1 MLSNNTASLTGQY
14 EIQSGTSELKI
25 TGWPMKNFIITSG
38 SNLQWNGNISD
49 PTLNLEATT
58 KVKGAYLNPIDN
70 KNRNVDFIVS
80 MKLTDRISQLK
91 IQFDVN
97 SPDQYISTVLN
108 TLSND
113 EMMKQAVNLLLF
125 ESIQLPGI
133 ESSSNYLATQM
144 DSFWESQLNAMTKTS
159 IKNVDLSFGIDT
171 YTQSTATGAQDKT
184 SFTYEMER
192 KLWKDKASV
201 KVSGRLN
208 DDNPEGQQVNSI
220 IENFTFEYSLDTMGI
235 KYLKLY
241 RNQDYQDILEGQVTK
256 SGVGFIYRKNYPYLR
271 DIWQRKSKKPKP
283 PAVPK

>member
-1 MLSNNTASLTGQY
+1 
-14 EIQSGTSELKI
+14 
-25 TGWPMKNFIITSG
+25 
-38 SNLQWNGNISD
+38 
-49 PTLNLEATT
+49 
-58 KVKGAYLNPIDN
+58 VKGAYLNPVDN
-70 KNRNVDFIVS
+70 KNRNVDFFVS
-80 MKLTDRISQLK
+80 MKLTNRLSQLK

-97 SPDQYISTVLN
+97 SPDQYISSVLN
-108 TLSND
+108 SLSDD

-192 KLWKDKASV
+192 KLLKDKASV

-241 RNQDYQDILEGQVTK
+241 RHQDYQDILEGQVTK
-256 SGVGFIYRKNYPYLR
+256 SGVGFIYRKNYPSLK
-271 DIWQRKSKKPKP
+271 DIWQRKSKKPRP
-283 PAVPK
+283 PSTPQ

>member
-1 MLSNNTASLTGQY
+1 
-14 EIQSGTSELKI
+14 
-25 TGWPMKNFIITSG
+25 
-38 SNLQWNGNISD
+38 
-49 PTLNLEATT
+49 
-58 KVKGAYLNPIDN
+58 
-70 KNRNVDFIVS
+70 
-80 MKLTDRISQLK
+80 
-91 IQFDVN
+91 
-97 SPDQYISTVLN
+97 
-108 TLSND
+108 
-113 EMMKQAVNLLLF
+113 
-125 ESIQLPGI
+125 
-133 ESSSNYLATQM
+133 M

-192 KLWKDKASV
+192 KLLKDKASV

-241 RNQDYQDILEGQVTK
+241 RHQDYQDILEGQVTK
-256 SGVGFIYRKNYPYLR
+256 SGVGFIYRKNYPSLK

-283 PAVPK
+283 PSTPQ